1 MSGMIEVAQATVSII
16 PNMQGAQ
23 QTISSELS
31 DICGG
36 AGLKASGIA
45 GPKFLAGF
53 AEKLGG
59 LSGVMSKILPAAAV
73 AAVGKALFDI
83 GSEFDEMTDTI
94 IVGTGA
100 SGEALDS
107 LKQSAMDIA
116 TTVPVG
122 FGDAADTVQDLNTR
136 LGLTG
141 DTLTTVGTQI
151 AQIGDMTG
159 TAFNTEAFAGAM
171 AAWGTAEEDMSA
183 QLDTLFAVSQSTG
196 LEINNLTGIVEQS
209 APSMQALGFS
219 FEETASMAGLLDKA
233 GLDAG
238 GTLGKMSKALT
249 TLAKDG
255 EDPATAMQR
264 ISDEIEGYI
273 EAGDKASAI
282 SLASD
287 LFGTKGATQ
296 FVAAVEAGTMDIEEF
311 SAAMA
316 NSQGIIGE
324 TQNRTMSFGD
334 HVTVLK
340 NQFKELLEPMGSAV
354 FSGLS
359 SAMGVITEQFGKFVD
374 GPGKVIGETFG
385 VIVEEGK
392 KAIEM
397 IGQAFS
403 KTTGLTS
410 FGDAMKKVKATAREL
425 FSAMKP
431 VLNVLTTLLKAVI
444 PPLAKFVG
452 TYLGVAFKALSTVVK
467 GVINV
472 FKSFGKIIDGA
483 KRAFEAFKRIVTA
496 PFRFLS
502 NIKIPRINISGGRAP
517 WGLGNLG
524 ERPSISIKWAAKGL
538 ILDKATLIGAGEA
551 GKEGIVPLS
560 GEAMR
565 PFAQAIAEELPGGGT
580 ENMTIN
586 LNYDAS
592 DDAADM
598 LHDIVRGVKR
608 YRMAGV
614 I

>member
-31 DICGG
+31 DICGS

-45 GPKFLAGF
+45 GPKFLKGF
-53 AEKLGG
+53 AGKLGG
-59 LSGVMSKILPAAAV
+59 LKSVMSKAIPVAAV
-73 AAVGKALFDI
+73 GAVGKALFEV
-83 GSEFDEMTDTI
+83 GKEFDSMHDV
-94 IVGTGA
+94 IVTKTGA
-100 SGEALDS
+100 SGAALES
-107 LKQSAMDIA
+107 LQEHAEHLFASLPADAETI
-116 TTVPVG
+116 
-122 FGDAADTVQDLNTR
+122 GDAIGEVNTR
-136 LGLTG
+136 FGLTG
-141 DTLTTVGTQI
+141 DALEELSGQYVQFAKLNNLDISSSIDDTQK
-151 AQIGDMTG
+151 
-159 TAFNTEAFAGAM
+159 AM
-171 AAWGTAEEDMSA
+171 AALGVPTEQAA
-183 QLDTLFAVSQSTG
+183 VFLDTLNAVGQQ
-196 LEINNLTGIVEQS
+196 TGIDMGTLSSELVANAAVLQDLGMNASDAAMFVANLDKSGVDGSTALTAFSKAMMNAAKEGKTTGE
-209 APSMQALGFS
+209 ALGELQS
-219 FEETASMAGLLDKA
+219 VMESDASSTEKL
-233 GLDAG
+233 
-238 GTLGKMSKALT
+238 SALS
-249 TLAKDG
+249 
-255 EDPATAMQR
+255 E
-264 ISDEIEGYI
+264 
-273 EAGDKASAI
+273 
-282 SLASD
+282 
-287 LFGTKGATQ
+287 LFGTK
-296 FVAAVEAGTMDIEEF
+296 AAPKMMAALENGDITFEALGTSMDDFAGSVSNTAEE
-311 SAAMA
+311 
-316 NSQGIIGE
+316 
-324 TQNRTMSFGD
+324 TYSFGERVD
-334 HVTVLK
+334 ILK
-340 NQFKELLEPMGSAV
+340 NQFKTLLEPMGSAV

-359 SAMGVITEQFGKFVD
+359 SAMAVITEQFGKFVD
-374 GPGKVIGETFG
+374 GPGKAIGEAFG

-403 KTTGLTS
+403 KTTGISS
-410 FGDAMKKVKATAREL
+410 FGDAMKKVKGTAKEL

-431 VLNVLTTLLKAVI
+431 VLNVLTTLLKAII

-452 TYLGVAFKALSTVVK
+452 TYLGTAFKVLSAVVK
-467 GVINV
+467 NVINT
-472 FKSFGKIIDGA
+472 FKTFGKIIDGA

-502 NIKIPRINISGGRAP
+502 NIKIPRINISGGKAP
-517 WGLGNLG
+517 WGLGGLG